1 MRAAAAT
8 SCSYRAGLLCYIAK
22 PRPESTEQLLNIS
35 IPITGHRLVVETW
48 GHCSLKKYP
57 PKSEHKHTAA
67 ASFCLGLNLSIITT
81 FALEFFRINN
91 IK

>member
-1 MRAAAAT
+1 MRAAADS
-8 SCSYRAGLLCYIAK
+8 SCSYRGGHQHSYIAK
-22 PRPESTEQLLNIS
+22 PRPESTEQLPDIF
-35 IPITGHRLVVETW
+35 IPITGCGGDTED
-48 GHCSLKKYP
+48 SLKKYP
-57 PKSEHKHTAA
+57 HKSQHKHTAA